1 MLKQSSARVS
11 SSLRGAQ
18 ALRSRCGYFLRG
30 LFSHMQQH
38 NAGGTKK
45 KKKKEKAVSHHQQD
59 HFHRRLK
66 YLPWTFLQA
75 QRRDVL
81 VGTFF
86 FKLLFSCFFNWSGP
100 DRGAA
105 SYELRSCW
113 EWDIV
118 PSAHFHGL
126 QSLNLS
132 MPLLRQ
138 DDCSLRHVV
147 SVRSINNQGGVEEP
161 TSDRR
166 HLIRAQDSEKPPGT
180 KAW

>member
-18 ALRSRCGYFLRG
+18 ALRSRCGSFLRG

-45 KKKKEKAVSHHQQD
+45 KKKRKGSFPSSTGPFSQEVEIFAMDVPASTKERCAGG
-59 HFHRRLK
+59 HF
-66 YLPWTFLQA
+66 FLNCSFLA
-75 QRRDVL
+75 L
-81 VGTFF
+81 
-86 FKLLFSCFFNWSGP
+86 FNWSGP

-105 SYELRSCW
+105 SYEVRSCW
-113 EWDIV
+113 KWDII

-126 QSLNLS
+126 QSLNVS
-132 MPLLRQ
+132 MLLLRQ

-147 SVRSINNQGGVEEP
+147 LSGQLTIKVELRNQHQ
-161 TSDRR
+161 TD
-166 HLIRAQDSEKPPGT
+166 GT
-180 KAW
+180 